1 MNHILRELSR
11 ATKKQLHKTSV
22 LPESKGKR
30 ERGGGKE
37 EGAPKEERKY
47 SKKKEKLENEMK

>member
-1 MNHILRELSR
+1 MSHVLGERSR

-22 LPESKGKR
+22 LPESKEKR

-37 EGAPKEERKY
+37 KRVRHKEERETQQRKR
-47 SKKKEKLENEMK
+47 KA